1 MYINTFRLLAFVI
14 LFAIIIIVEI
24 PFKKLFK
31 DPTIQLYIAIFCI
44 AILMLLDNITGFIL
58 TIGVLVIYFRIYT
71 EEIKNKRE
79 RENMENINDNKDKPR
94 ISLPD
99 VQHAHHVHVAT
110 STSSVSSAT
119 TVRCIDADSRSNI
132 STPKDIADIRDIKDV
147 SKEHNK
153 CDKDCDKCSM
163 EMPKKKNIFNEFA
176 VDNFVPYITEENLL
190 AAQTNIID
198 VDNYNLCIDNKD
210 IDVLD
215 IKRGPLCDIQGLQD
229 IPDLGGD
236 NKRLRGYDAY
246 NSRLGDLTYDIL

>member
-31 DPTIQLYIAIFCI
+31 DPTIQLYIAILCI

-79 RENMENINDNKDKPR
+79 RENMENINDNKDKPK

-99 VQHAHHVHVAT
+99 APHVPHAPHAPHV
-110 STSSVSSAT
+110 SSVS
-119 TVRCIDADSRSNI
+119 TVRCIDADSHNTI
-132 STPKDIADIRDIKDV
+132 SAPKDIADLSRDIKDV
-147 SKEHNK
+147 SKDHNK

-198 VDNYNLCIDNKD
+198 VNNYNLCINNKD

-229 IPDLGGD
+229 IPDLGD

>member
-31 DPTIQLYIAIFCI
+31 DPTIQLYIAILCI

-79 RENMENINDNKDKPR
+79 RENMENINDNKDKPK

-99 VQHAHHVHVAT
+99 APHAPHAPHV
-110 STSSVSSAT
+110 SSVS
-119 TVRCIDADSRSNI
+119 TVRCIDADSHNTI
-132 STPKDIADIRDIKDV
+132 SAPKDIADLSRDIKDV
-147 SKEHNK
+147 SKDHNK

-198 VDNYNLCIDNKD
+198 VNNYNLCINNKD

-229 IPDLGGD
+229 IPDLGD

>member
-79 RENMENINDNKDKPR
+79 RENMENINGSKDKPR

-99 VQHAHHVHVAT
+99 VPLA
-110 STSSVSSAT
+110 SSVSSAT

-132 STPKDIADIRDIKDV
+132 STPKDIADVRDIKDV
-147 SKEHNK
+147 SKDHNK

-198 VDNYNLCIDNKD
+198 VNNYNLCIDNKD

-229 IPDLGGD
+229 IPDLGD